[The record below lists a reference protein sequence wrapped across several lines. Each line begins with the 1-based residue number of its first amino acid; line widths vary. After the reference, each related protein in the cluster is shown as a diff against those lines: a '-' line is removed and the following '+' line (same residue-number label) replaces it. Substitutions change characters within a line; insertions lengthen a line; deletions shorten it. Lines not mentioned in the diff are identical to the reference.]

1 MYKNT
6 KRIDTMFVQKNVRRN
21 YQWQKIIMLQKTVQ
35 TKIHMDPIRMRM
47 LKMLPARISQIK
59 IQAIKMHP
67 VKIRLTGMQRM
78 HMNQIVMHM
87 TAQSPAITKVISIKK
102 CKAVKNGKAA
112 VWIPLLFCFWC
123 SNLVPKKNCGTS
135 ALLDKRQPKNVI

>member
-1 MYKNT
+1 
-6 KRIDTMFVQKNVRRN
+6 MFVQKNVRRN

-78 HMNQIVMHM
+78 HMNQTVMHND
-87 TAQSPAITKVISIKK
+87 SIKDPAITKVISIKK

-112 VWIPLLFCFWC
+112 VWIPAAFLF
-123 SNLVPKKNCGTS
+123 LV
-135 ALLDKRQPKNVI
+135 

>member
-78 HMNQIVMHM
+78 HMNQTVMHM
-87 TAQSPAITKVISIKK
+87 TAQSPAITKVISI
-102 CKAVKNGKAA
+102 KNGKAA

-123 SNLVPKKNCGTS
+123 SNLVPKKIVVQAHYLTKGNRKT
-135 ALLDKRQPKNVI
+135 

>member
-1 MYKNT
+1 MAKNY
-6 KRIDTMFVQKNVRRN
+6 NASE
-21 YQWQKIIMLQKTVQ
+21 TVQ

-78 HMNQIVMHM
+78 HMNQTVMHM
-87 TAQSPAITKVISIKK
+87 TAQNPAITKVISIKK
-102 CKAVKNGKAA
+102 CKAVKNGKSSGLDSAA
-112 VWIPLLFCFWC
+112 FLF
-123 SNLVPKKNCGTS
+123 LV
-135 ALLDKRQPKNVI
+135 

>member
-21 YQWQKIIMLQKTVQ
+21 YQWQKIIML
-35 TKIHMDPIRMRM
+35 HMDPIRMRM

-78 HMNQIVMHM
+78 HMNQTVMHM

-112 VWIPLLFCFWC
+112 VWIPLLFCF
-123 SNLVPKKNCGTS
+123 
-135 ALLDKRQPKNVI
+135 

>member
-6 KRIDTMFVQKNVRRN
+6 KRIDTMFAQKNVRRN

-78 HMNQIVMHM
+78 HMNQTVMHM

-112 VWIPLLFCFWC
+112 VWIPLLFYFWC
-123 SNLVPKKNCGTS
+123 SNLVP
-135 ALLDKRQPKNVI
+135 

>member
-1 MYKNT
+1 MAKNYNASENST
-6 KRIDTMFVQKNVRRN
+6 NKNSYGSN
-21 YQWQKIIMLQKTVQ
+21 KNAYAENASGKN
-35 TKIHMDPIRMRM
+35 
-47 LKMLPARISQIK
+47 QIK

-78 HMNQIVMHM
+78 HMNQTVMHM

-123 SNLVPKKNCGTS
+123 SNLVP
-135 ALLDKRQPKNVI
+135 

>member
-35 TKIHMDPIRMRM
+35 TKI
-47 LKMLPARISQIK
+47 
-59 IQAIKMHP
+59 QAIKMHP

-78 HMNQIVMHM
+78 HMNQTVMHM

-123 SNLVPKKNCGTS
+123 SNLVPKKIVVQAHYLTKGNRKT
-135 ALLDKRQPKNVI
+135 

>member
-78 HMNQIVMHM
+78 HMNQTVMHM
-87 TAQSPAITKVISIKK
+87 TAQSPAITKVISIKIKK

-112 VWIPLLFCFWC
+112 VWIPLLFCF
-123 SNLVPKKNCGTS
+123 
-135 ALLDKRQPKNVI
+135 

>member
-1 MYKNT
+1 
-6 KRIDTMFVQKNVRRN
+6 MFVQKNVRRN

-78 HMNQIVMHM
+78 HMNM
-87 TAQSPAITKVISIKK
+87 TAQSPAITNVISIKIKK

-123 SNLVPKKNCGTS
+123 SNLVPKKIVVQAHYLTKGNRKT
-135 ALLDKRQPKNVI
+135 

>member
-35 TKIHMDPIRMRM
+35 TKIHMDPIRRRM

-59 IQAIKMHP
+59 FNGNKMHP
-67 VKIRLTGMQRM
+67 VKIRLTGMQEAYESDRNAYDSSKSC
-78 HMNQIVMHM
+78 HNE
-87 TAQSPAITKVISIKK
+87 S
-102 CKAVKNGKAA
+102 
-112 VWIPLLFCFWC
+112 
-123 SNLVPKKNCGTS
+123 
-135 ALLDKRQPKNVI
+135 DKY

>member
-1 MYKNT
+1 
-6 KRIDTMFVQKNVRRN
+6 MFVQKNVRRN

-67 VKIRLTGMQRM
+67 VGGAYQF
-78 HMNQIVMHM
+78 V
-87 TAQSPAITKVISIKK
+87 AQ
-102 CKAVKNGKAA
+102 KNGIS
-112 VWIPLLFCFWC
+112 VDQT
-123 SNLVPKKNCGTS
+123 KKIVS
-135 ALLDKRQPKNVI
+135 RLKRQPAAFKEHQIFLRWMAEKKQI

>member
-59 IQAIKMHP
+59 IQEMHP

-78 HMNQIVMHM
+78 HMNQTVMHM

-112 VWIPLLFCFWC
+112 VWIPLLFYFWC
-123 SNLVPKKNCGTS
+123 SNLVP
-135 ALLDKRQPKNVI
+135 

>member
-47 LKMLPARISQIK
+47 LSYALRSDSYAFFAFRLVVFLPDAF
-59 IQAIKMHP
+59 
-67 VKIRLTGMQRM
+67 
-78 HMNQIVMHM
+78 
-87 TAQSPAITKVISIKK
+87 
-102 CKAVKNGKAA
+102 
-112 VWIPLLFCFWC
+112 LLPEFLF
-123 SNLVPKKNCGTS
+123 
-135 ALLDKRQPKNVI
+135 D

>member
-1 MYKNT
+1 MAKNYNASENST
-6 KRIDTMFVQKNVRRN
+6 NKNSYGSN
-21 YQWQKIIMLQKTVQ
+21 K
-35 TKIHMDPIRMRM
+35 RM

-78 HMNQIVMHM
+78 HMNQTVMHM

-123 SNLVPKKNCGTS
+123 SNLVP
-135 ALLDKRQPKNVI
+135 

>member
-1 MYKNT
+1 MAKNYNASENST
-6 KRIDTMFVQKNVRRN
+6 K
-21 YQWQKIIMLQKTVQ
+21 
-35 TKIHMDPIRMRM
+35 KIHMDPIRMRM

-78 HMNQIVMHM
+78 HMNQTVMHM

-112 VWIPLLFCFWC
+112 VWIPLLFYFWC
-123 SNLVPKKNCGTS
+123 SNLVP
-135 ALLDKRQPKNVI
+135 

>member
-1 MYKNT
+1 MAKNYNASENST
-6 KRIDTMFVQKNVRRN
+6 NKNSYGSN
-21 YQWQKIIMLQKTVQ
+21 M
-35 TKIHMDPIRMRM
+35 
-47 LKMLPARISQIK
+47 KMLPARISQIK

-78 HMNQIVMHM
+78 HMNQTVMHM

-112 VWIPLLFCFWC
+112 VWIPLLFYFWC
-123 SNLVPKKNCGTS
+123 SNLVP
-135 ALLDKRQPKNVI
+135 

>member
-59 IQAIKMHP
+59 IQAIKMH
-67 VKIRLTGMQRM
+67 
-78 HMNQIVMHM
+78 MNQTVMHM

-123 SNLVPKKNCGTS
+123 SNLVP
-135 ALLDKRQPKNVI
+135 

>member
-78 HMNQIVMHM
+78 HINQTVMHM

-112 VWIPLLFCFWC
+112 VWIPLLFYFGC
-123 SNLVPKKNCGTS
+123 SNLVP
-135 ALLDKRQPKNVI
+135 

>member
-35 TKIHMDPIRMRM
+35 TKIHMDPTRMRM
-47 LKMLPARISQIK
+47 MKMLTARTSQIK

-67 VKIRLTGMQRM
+67 VRTRRTGMQRM
-78 HMNQIVMHM
+78 HMNPIVMHM
-87 TAQSPAITKVISIKK
+87 TAQSPAITKATSIKK
-102 CKAVKNGKAA
+102 CKIVKSRKAA
-112 VWIPLLFCFWC
+112 ESKPLLFRG
-123 SNLVPKKNCGTS
+123 LRPLTKG
-135 ALLDKRQPKNVI
+135 RQKT

>member
-35 TKIHMDPIRMRM
+35 TKIHMDPIRM
-47 LKMLPARISQIK
+47 
-59 IQAIKMHP
+59 HP

-78 HMNQIVMHM
+78 HMNQTVMHM
-87 TAQSPAITKVISIKK
+87 TSQSPAITKVISIKK

-123 SNLVPKKNCGTS
+123 SNLVP
-135 ALLDKRQPKNVI
+135 

>member
-78 HMNQIVMHM
+78 YMNQIVMHM

-102 CKAVKNGKAA
+102 CKAVKNEKAA

-123 SNLVPKKNCGTS
+123 SNLVP
-135 ALLDKRQPKNVI
+135 

>member
-35 TKIHMDPIRMRM
+35 TKIHMDPTKMRM

-78 HMNQIVMHM
+78 HMNQTVMHM

-102 CKAVKNGKAA
+102 CKTVKRGKAA
-112 VWIPLLFCFWC
+112 ESKPLLFHE
-123 SNLVPKKNCGTS
+123 LRPLTKG
-135 ALLDKRQPKNVI
+135 RQKT

>member
-1 MYKNT
+1 MAKNYNASENST
-6 KRIDTMFVQKNVRRN
+6 NKNSYGSN
-21 YQWQKIIMLQKTVQ
+21 KNAYAENASGKNQ
-35 TKIHMDPIRMRM
+35 
-47 LKMLPARISQIK
+47 SN
-59 IQAIKMHP
+59 KMHP

-78 HMNQIVMHM
+78 HMNQTVMHM

-123 SNLVPKKNCGTS
+123 SNLVP
-135 ALLDKRQPKNVI
+135 

>member
-1 MYKNT
+1 
-6 KRIDTMFVQKNVRRN
+6 MFVQKNVRRN

-78 HMNQIVMHM
+78 HM
-87 TAQSPAITKVISIKK
+87 TAQNPAITKVISIKK

-112 VWIPLLFCFWC
+112 VWIPLLFCF
-123 SNLVPKKNCGTS
+123 
-135 ALLDKRQPKNVI
+135 